1 MAAAVF
7 LYNLTCTK
15 SPQVLQAACSPS
27 LLIPVK
33 RLLASLHVPLQTA
46 LLAYLRTI
54 SMFPKRTYLQEG
66 STFGNLSKLL
76 GSNAPAEVKTLV
88 MHLLLHLLYGCSD
101 AQEAAHNTGLGVTIA
116 KLFKNDGK
124 KDVLA

>member
-1 MAAAVF
+1 MFDAAKPNTTSTHVLRPSGHQASPCHYPANLKNSAPPQVRKGYVNLAAAVF

-27 LLIPVK
+27 LLIPAK

-46 LLAYLRTI
+46 LLAYLRNI
-54 SMFPKRTYLQEG
+54 SMSPKRTYLQDS

-76 GSNAPAEVKTLV
+76 G
-88 MHLLLHLLYGCSD
+88 
-101 AQEAAHNTGLGVTIA
+101 
-116 KLFKNDGK
+116 
-124 KDVLA
+124 